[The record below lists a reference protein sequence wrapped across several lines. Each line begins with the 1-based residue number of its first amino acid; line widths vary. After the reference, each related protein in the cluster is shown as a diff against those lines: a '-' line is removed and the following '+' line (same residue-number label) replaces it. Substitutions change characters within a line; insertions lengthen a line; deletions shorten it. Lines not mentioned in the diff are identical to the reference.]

1 MALAPSPMK
10 PIVMTI
16 AMMDAA
22 KSSPNLIPAIVA
34 LNLLNLWSK
43 NHYG

>member
-34 LNLLNLWSK
+34 LNCLDCLVEN
-43 NHYG
+43 Y